1 MSDPLASGHLIRN
14 VQLVPGDAA
23 IDTAQALPTPA
34 AKAAPFA
41 PHGSITVP
49 DDDADFEVLDDAG
62 LVAVAG
68 SSTDG
73 ALSSTVVAGSST
85 DAVTSAAPANGDDA
99 VASSDG
105 NGAASP
111 DGNESEKG
119 EGKGKDKGD
128 AKAGNWRK
136 RFKQSPPE

>member
-1 MSDPLASGHLIRN
+1 MSDPLATGHLIRN
-14 VQLVPGDAA
+14 VQLVSGDAA

-34 AKAAPFA
+34 AKAAPIP

-49 DDDADFEVLDDAG
+49 DDDGDFEMIDATG
-62 LVAVAG
+62 EVAVAG

-73 ALSSTVVAGSST
+73 AASSAVVAGSST
-85 DAVTSAAPANGDDA
+85 NAVTSAAPANGDVA
-99 VASSDG
+99 ASSPND
-105 NGAASP
+105 NGAAST

-119 EGKGKDKGD
+119 DAKGKDKGEG
-128 AKAGNWRK
+128 KGGNWRK